1 MSTKHQ
7 LLFPVSRRC
16 SETPAGLRH
25 ISDEEPPSP
34 RHRKPTKPARNLL
47 LVQRDRACWHGCPC
61 ARASCWT
68 HARKQLAS
76 RAHSLRASLLSAVR
90 ASVMRLQRAPRS
102 RSATTPPVRSRS
114 VTTTLARSRTVT
126 NDLPGYDSG
135 ILKPPGAFA
144 VTPHKVSVCILI
156 QMYAP
161 PAMMSVPFPFSS
173 VAQHNRFGLY
183 LFALTKSCD
192 DIMEPKLDELINQLR
207 EIGDVLYQ
215 WLTDQLISRL
225 SSLSSPDDLFN
236 LFSDL
241 RAILGG
247 ADLSAV
253 DDEQVVLDPNSN
265 LGMFVRR
272 CLLAF
277 NLLCFE
283 GVCHL
288 LTSIGI
294 YCKEALS
301 SCSAYELPCLDDSS
315 NELEALSEYENMDLE
330 NIVFEKVN
338 KEIEARKKAS
348 EEVSFHLHAPKALF
362 GLVEDIKVS
371 AVSKSQGGDKCRE
384 ASPSAHAPNDA
395 MREFDSISGAFLR
408 TNWQMQGYLMEQAD
422 AIEKHG
428 SSFSLNA
435 FELILR
441 QLQKLAP
448 ELHRV
453 HFLRYLNSLYHDD
466 YFAALENLHRYFDY
480 SFGRYEIAL
489 LCLGMMHF
497 HFGHPKQALDVL
509 TEAVC
514 LSQQHS
520 NDTCLAYTL
529 AAISNLLSEIG
540 ISTTTGILG
549 SSYSPIT
556 SIGTTLSVQQ
566 QLFVLLKESFRRAE
580 SLKLKRLV
588 AANHLAMAK
597 FDLTHVQRPLLSFG
611 PKTAMRLRTCPTNVC
626 KELRLASHLISDFVS
641 ESSTMTTDGAFSTS
655 WLKNLQKPM
664 GSLVLTQ
671 ENVSGK
677 DSNAFQFCA
686 QPSSIPG
693 SVLQLVGSSYLL
705 RATAWEAYG
714 SAPLTRVNTLIYATC
729 FSDGS
734 SLSDVALAHMKLIQH
749 LAVFKGYKEAFS
761 ALKIAEEKF
770 LSVSKSRIL
779 LLKLQLLHE
788 RSLHRGHL
796 KLAQKVCDELG
807 VMASSVTG
815 VDMDLKTEASLR
827 HARTLLAANQFSEKS
842 GNAVLGIPYAL
853 ASLSFCQLLNLDLLK
868 ASATLTLAE
877 LWLSFGPNHAKMASN
892 LIQQALPLILGHGG
906 LELRARAFIAEAKCL
921 LSDPSFSVSQNP
933 EAVLDPLRQ
942 ASEELQVLES
952 LNIAFVAQYHELA
965 AEAFYLI
972 AIVSDKLGRL
982 AEREEAAALFKEH
995 VLALE
1000 NENRQDEVD
1009 PLPSTPTQLLYNC
1022 DIVSRFLSFCD
1033 VTIGFQGNLSNVLEI
1048 ATLAE
1053 ILPPPMVSR
1062 ACLVD
1067 IKRETRVLT
1076 DEGKKYAAEGS
1087 SEIQLF
1093 LAVPAE
1099 CSILKDELQK
1109 KPDSALFEIG
1119 CSQSGRNKWV
1129 EMGQQVSRKKGDWK
1143 ELEFKEYNFNAK
1155 AQPADPLLKV
1165 RKQLKDI
1172 FLQMG

>member
-1 MSTKHQ
+1 M
-7 LLFPVSRRC
+7 
-16 SETPAGLRH
+16 A
-25 ISDEEPPSP
+25 
-34 RHRKPTKPARNLL
+34 
-47 LVQRDRACWHGCPC
+47 
-61 ARASCWT
+61 
-68 HARKQLAS
+68 
-76 RAHSLRASLLSAVR
+76 
-90 ASVMRLQRAPRS
+90 
-102 RSATTPPVRSRS
+102 
-114 VTTTLARSRTVT
+114 
-126 NDLPGYDSG
+126 G

-183 LFALTKSCD
+183 LFALTKSCE
-192 DIMEPKLDELINQLR
+192 DILEPKLDELINQLR

-247 ADLSAV
+247 TDLSAV

-288 LTSIGI
+288 LTNIGI

-301 SCSAYELPCLDDSS
+301 SCPAYELPCLDDSS

-428 SSFSLNA
+428 SSFSLNS

-480 SFGRYEIAL
+480 SAGTEGFDFAQPSIGCNSFGRYEIAL

-556 SIGTTLSVQQ
+556 SIGTMLSVQQ

-734 SLSDVALAHMKLIQH
+734 SLSDAALAHVKLIQH

-770 LSVSKSRIL
+770 LSVAKSRIL

-827 HARTLLAANQFSEKS
+827 HARTLLAANQFSEAAAVAHSLFCMCYKFNLQVENASVLLLLAEIHKKS

-906 LELRARAFIAEAKCL
+906 LELCARAFIAEAKCL

-942 ASEELQVLES
+942 ASEELQVLED
-952 LNIAFVAQYHELA
+952 HELA

-972 AIVSDKLGRL
+972 AIVFDKLGRL
-982 AEREEAAALFKEH
+982 AEREEAAALFKEY

-1009 PLPSTPTQLLYNC
+1009 PLLSTP
-1022 DIVSRFLSFCD
+1022 
-1033 VTIGFQGNLSNVLEI
+1033 
-1048 ATLAE
+1048 
-1053 ILPPPMVSR
+1053 
-1062 ACLVD
+1062 
-1067 IKRETRVLT
+1067 
-1076 DEGKKYAAEGS
+1076 
-1087 SEIQLF
+1087 
-1093 LAVPAE
+1093 
-1099 CSILKDELQK
+1099 
-1109 KPDSALFEIG
+1109 
-1119 CSQSGRNKWV
+1119 
-1129 EMGQQVSRKKGDWK
+1129 
-1143 ELEFKEYNFNAK
+1143 
-1155 AQPADPLLKV
+1155 
-1165 RKQLKDI
+1165 
-1172 FLQMG
+1172 

>member
-76 RAHSLRASLLSAVR
+76 RAHSLRASLLSA
-90 ASVMRLQRAPRS
+90 APRS

-514 LSQQHS
+514 LSQQIGYNES
-520 NDTCLAYTL
+520 ISSGLSLLESVSINYSRRDCK

-714 SAPLTRVNTLIYATC
+714 S
-729 FSDGS
+729 
-734 SLSDVALAHMKLIQH
+734 LSDVALAHMKLIQH

-827 HARTLLAANQFSEKS
+827 HARTLLAANQFSEAAAVAHSLFCMCYKFNLQVENASVLLLLAEIHKKS

-1000 NENRQDEVD
+1000 NENRQDE
-1009 PLPSTPTQLLYNC
+1009 
-1022 DIVSRFLSFCD
+1022 
-1033 VTIGFQGNLSNVLEI
+1033 
-1048 ATLAE
+1048 
-1053 ILPPPMVSR
+1053 
-1062 ACLVD
+1062 D

-1155 AQPADPLLKV
+1155 AQPADPLLKQQCENVHTLMAGATV

>member
-1 MSTKHQ
+1 M
-7 LLFPVSRRC
+7 
-16 SETPAGLRH
+16 A
-25 ISDEEPPSP
+25 
-34 RHRKPTKPARNLL
+34 
-47 LVQRDRACWHGCPC
+47 
-61 ARASCWT
+61 
-68 HARKQLAS
+68 
-76 RAHSLRASLLSAVR
+76 
-90 ASVMRLQRAPRS
+90 
-102 RSATTPPVRSRS
+102 
-114 VTTTLARSRTVT
+114 
-126 NDLPGYDSG
+126 G

-183 LFALTKSCD
+183 LFALTKSCE
-192 DIMEPKLDELINQLR
+192 DILEPKLDELINQLR

-247 ADLSAV
+247 TDLSAV

-480 SFGRYEIAL
+480 SAGTEGFDFAQPSIGCNSFGRYEIAL

-734 SLSDVALAHMKLIQH
+734 SLSDAALAHVKLIQH

-827 HARTLLAANQFSEKS
+827 HARTLLAANQFSEAAAVAHSLFCMCYKFNLQVENASVLLLLAEIHKKS

-942 ASEELQVLES
+942 ASEELQVLED
-952 LNIAFVAQYHELA
+952 HELA

-972 AIVSDKLGRL
+972 AIVFDKLGRL
-982 AEREEAAALFKEH
+982 AEREEAAALFKEY

-1009 PLPSTPTQLLYNC
+1009 PLLSTP
-1022 DIVSRFLSFCD
+1022 
-1033 VTIGFQGNLSNVLEI
+1033 
-1048 ATLAE
+1048 
-1053 ILPPPMVSR
+1053 
-1062 ACLVD
+1062 
-1067 IKRETRVLT
+1067 
-1076 DEGKKYAAEGS
+1076 
-1087 SEIQLF
+1087 
-1093 LAVPAE
+1093 
-1099 CSILKDELQK
+1099 
-1109 KPDSALFEIG
+1109 
-1119 CSQSGRNKWV
+1119 
-1129 EMGQQVSRKKGDWK
+1129 
-1143 ELEFKEYNFNAK
+1143 
-1155 AQPADPLLKV
+1155 
-1165 RKQLKDI
+1165 
-1172 FLQMG
+1172 

>member
-76 RAHSLRASLLSAVR
+76 RAHSLRASLLSA
-90 ASVMRLQRAPRS
+90 APRS

-714 SAPLTRVNTLIYATC
+714 S
-729 FSDGS
+729 
-734 SLSDVALAHMKLIQH
+734 LSDVALAHMKLIQH

-827 HARTLLAANQFSEKS
+827 HARTLLAANQFSEAAAVAHSLFCMCYKFNLQVENASVLLLLAEIHKKS

-942 ASEELQVLES
+942 ASEELQVLE
-952 LNIAFVAQYHELA
+952 YHELA

-1000 NENRQDEVD
+1000 NENRQDELNESVIKKFGLFVG
-1009 PLPSTPTQLLYNC
+1009 LPAQ
-1022 DIVSRFLSFCD
+1022 
-1033 VTIGFQGNLSNVLEI
+1033 
-1048 ATLAE
+1048 
-1053 ILPPPMVSR
+1053 
-1062 ACLVD
+1062 D